1 MKKCV
6 EIREMLFKNWKL
18 LFENINQTPPLNSK
32 TFYFLRNNYNML
44 LTSQFEP
51 FSSRPS
57 NILYIESLYVEKYQ
71 FNYMEMVPVNLKR
84 ILSTYMTFHV
94 LRLHVNILCQVL
106 ELTYVFLQLMTNI

>member
-1 MKKCV
+1 
-6 EIREMLFKNWKL
+6 
-18 LFENINQTPPLNSK
+18 
-32 TFYFLRNNYNML
+32 ML

-51 FSSRPS
+51 VSSRPS
-57 NILYIESLYVEKYQ
+57 NILYTESLYVVKYQ

-94 LRLHVNILCQVL
+94 LRLNVNILCQVL